1 MEEELGWSE
10 WVMPRVVEQ
19 KEGWGEE
26 RMDGTKVLVSL
37 ASVIP
42 LNYGL
47 SV

>member
-10 WVMPRVVEQ
+10 WNMPRVVEQ

-26 RMDGTKVLVSL
+26 RMNKVLVSL